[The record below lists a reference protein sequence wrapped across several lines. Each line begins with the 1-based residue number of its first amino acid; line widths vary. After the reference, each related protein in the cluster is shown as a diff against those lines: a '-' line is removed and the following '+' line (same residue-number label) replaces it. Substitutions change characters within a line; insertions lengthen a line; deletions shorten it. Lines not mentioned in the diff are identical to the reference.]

1 MKKFS
6 RLAGLAALLCL
17 APAAFSQTA
26 PDATKNP
33 RNITVPVFTA
43 DDISLGAQYMAESV
57 GATAEQ
63 TQALLETE
71 ADINERLRAVQHLD
85 VDQRTAKE
93 RELMKERDRRDAA
106 VLDKAQ
112 WAQVQQMRQQL
123 AKEQTDAYR
132 AKRDMAFPTE

>member
-1 MKKFS
+1 
-6 RLAGLAALLCL
+6 
-17 APAAFSQTA
+17 
-26 PDATKNP
+26 
-33 RNITVPVFTA
+33 
-43 DDISLGAQYMAESV
+43 MAESV